1 MPAPAEPARHCPD
14 YLFLV
19 PELLLD
25 IDHLA
30 RRTSLQAFVHDPAGH
45 DRLAASLRQCADEF
59 HGAVE
64 EATESPVAGVRA
76 GNYQVDLD
84 DASFARQVER
94 LQAHVRAGDVFQ
106 IVPSRSFSMP
116 CADLA
121 GLSPV
126 VPAQPQPVPLLPRCG
141 DFCLFGASPESA
153 LKYDAES
160 REVELYP
167 IAGTRPRGRDARAPS
182 MRNWTIAWKRSCAW
196 TPRRSPST

>member
-1 MPAPAEPARHCPD
+1 MLGTLGDAEGPALLGGLFSFDLAEQFEPLPAPAEPARHCPD

-64 EATESPVAGVRA
+64 EASVSPVAGVRA

-116 CADLA
+116 CADPWRAYRQLCLRNPSPYRFFLDA
-121 GLSPV
+121 GTS
-126 VPAQPQPVPLLPRCG
+126 AC
-141 DFCLFGASPESA
+141 SA
-153 LKYDAES
+153 L
-160 REVELYP
+160 
-167 IAGTRPRGRDARAPS
+167 
-182 MRNWTIAWKRSCAW
+182 
-196 TPRRSPST
+196 RRSRH